1 MKKLYTLF
9 AALTISAMA
18 FSQSYDWNFSNEEFN
33 TLGTIAETTTI
44 DGLTIYSDPANSKA
58 IIIDGSKKTV
68 EGVDYTHRLKFGGTG
83 GFDKETGQPTG
94 RVLSFDVEGN
104 GTITVVITSG
114 SNGATRE
121 LSISAGSKENEVGT
135 ITTTDAVTL
144 ETFKYEGGANTI
156 FLYSK
161 SSGLNLYRITFT
173 PATSTSIKPVLTDA
187 NVVSVEYYNI
197 GGLSLGN
204 KFEVLPGG
212 IYVEITKYDNGTVTS
227 KKIVKRNN

>member
-94 RVLSFDVEGN
+94 RV
-104 GTITVVITSG
+104 
-114 SNGATRE
+114 
-121 LSISAGSKENEVGT
+121 
-135 ITTTDAVTL
+135 
-144 ETFKYEGGANTI
+144 FK
-156 FLYSK
+156 L
-161 SSGLNLYRITFT
+161 
-173 PATSTSIKPVLTDA
+173 
-187 NVVSVEYYNI
+187 
-197 GGLSLGN
+197 
-204 KFEVLPGG
+204 
-212 IYVEITKYDNGTVTS
+212 
-227 KKIVKRNN
+227 